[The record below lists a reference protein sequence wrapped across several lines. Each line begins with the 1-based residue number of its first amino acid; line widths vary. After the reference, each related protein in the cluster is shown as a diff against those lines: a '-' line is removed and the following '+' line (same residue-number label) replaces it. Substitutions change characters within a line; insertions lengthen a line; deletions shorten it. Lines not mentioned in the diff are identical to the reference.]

1 MELTYARWL
10 GWCTGIALA
19 VLAAAF
25 LAYLVALSEPL
36 IALQR
41 LPQVWSL
48 PVDRFVAATGAPTG
62 WGWLAV
68 AEKGD
73 YANLVG
79 IAMLGLVTV
88 VCYLRVLPLLLR
100 RRERT
105 LALLAAAQVLVLL
118 AAASGLL
125 AGGH

>member
-1 MELTYARWL
+1 MELIYARWL
-10 GWCTGIALA
+10 SWCTRAALA

-25 LAYLVALSEPL
+25 FIYVLQVMEPL

-48 PVDRFVAATGAPTG
+48 PLERFLAATGAPTG
-62 WGWLAV
+62 WEWLRA
-68 AEKGD
+68 AMKGD

-79 IAMLGLVTV
+79 IGMLGLVSAL
-88 VCYLRVLPLLLR
+88 CYLRLLLALVR
-100 RRERT
+100 RGERA
-105 LALLAAAQVLVLL
+105 LAVLAALQIAVLL